1 MNYDHAFHAGN
12 FADVHK
18 HVVLTRIL
26 DYLRQ
31 KPQAFRVIDT
41 HAGCGRYD
49 LFGEEAERSREW
61 RGGIGRIFSELRT
74 NTYVQDAPANGA
86 AQKNGAAALLAPYLD
101 VVAALNPDG
110 SLRFY
115 PGSPLVA
122 LALMRRQDRLIACER
137 ELRAATLLKTALKGE
152 PRAKVLSLDGWMA
165 LNANVPPKERRGVVL
180 IDPPYEESA
189 DFSRL
194 SVSLAQAHSK
204 WPTGIYLLWYP
215 IKERD
220 APDALARRLRKLAL
234 PKILRCEITH
244 RRAARRCGPD
254 RIGSHRGQSAL
265 RFAKRIARHPSR
277 ARELFARRC
286 CTSARLAGAGC
297 ATRAARRIA
306 TDIFGSVRTT
316 AVADSFRSFPLFR
329 ATKLV

>member
-49 LFGEEAERSREW
+49 LFGAEAERSQEW
-61 RGGIGRIFSELRT
+61 RGGIGRIFAELRT
-74 NTYVQDAPANGA
+74 NTYVQDGTQAATRDAMQDAPADHA
-86 AQKNGAAALLAPYLD
+86 AQNDSAAGLLAPYLD
-101 VVAALNPDG
+101 AVAALNPDG
-110 SLRFY
+110 RLRSY
-115 PGSPLVA
+115 PGSPLLA

-137 ELRAATLLKTALKGE
+137 ELRAAALLKAALKSE

-180 IDPPYEESA
+180 IDPPYEESD

-194 SVSLAQAHSK
+194 SASLAQAHGK

-220 APDALARRLRKLAL
+220 APDALARRLRRLAL
-234 PKILRCEITH
+234 PKILRCEITLGTP
-244 RRAARRCGPD
+244 RADAGL
-254 RIGSHRGQSAL
+254 IGSGLIVVNPPYVLQDELRIILPAL
-265 RFAKRIARHPSR
+265 G
-277 ARELFARRC
+277 RC
-286 CTSARLAGAGC
+286 LL
-297 ATRAARRIA
+297 
-306 TDIFGSVRTT
+306 GSVAHRLDWL
-316 AVADSFRSFPLFR
+316 APDAPRVRR
-329 ATKLV
+329 EG